1 VAGPFLAQ
9 AVHLAGLAVV
19 ASLVTLAAATLTRL
33 AVPRMAAI
41 VPEPPPAAG
50 LSHS

>member
-9 AVHLAGLAVV
+9 AVHLPGLAAV
-19 ASLVTLAAATLTRL
+19 ASLVTLGAAALTRL
-33 AVPRMAAI
+33 SVPRMAA
-41 VPEPPPAAG
+41 VVAAG